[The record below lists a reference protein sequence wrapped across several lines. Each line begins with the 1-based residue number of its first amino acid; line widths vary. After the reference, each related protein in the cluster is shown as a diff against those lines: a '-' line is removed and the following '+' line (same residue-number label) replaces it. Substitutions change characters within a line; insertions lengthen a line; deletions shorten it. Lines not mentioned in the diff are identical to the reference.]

1 MQQQFSHGESS
12 SKPATTLSSRLK
24 RSAVERS
31 AVFLPS
37 LQKTLSSRSRLGV
50 FDDADNACQSS
61 WIYITDS
68 DDIQIPNTSLCYV
81 ESGLFRLPL
90 LRWFWISSLRQKDRN
105 AVLTDGIEKLCDW
118 LIVQIS
124 EVRTVEF
131 CIIGQIVGKIEAERQ
146 FTLKPWLDRMP
157 V

>member
-12 SKPATTLSSRLK
+12 PKSAT
-24 RSAVERS
+24 
-31 AVFLPS
+31 
-37 LQKTLSSRSRLGV
+37 TLSSRSRLGV

-68 DDIQIPNTSLCYV
+68 DDIQIPSTGLCYV
-81 ESGLFRLPL
+81 EPGLFRLPL
-90 LRWFWISSLRQKDRN
+90 LRWFRISSLRQKDRN
-105 AVLTDGIEKLCDW
+105 AVLADGVEKLCDW

-124 EVRTVEF
+124 EVRAVEF
-131 CIIGQIVGKIEAERQ
+131 CILGQIVGKIEAERQ
-146 FTLKPWLDRMP
+146 LALKPWLDRMP